1 MSGTVNFVQANSDYD
16 EEQIRHSTRLAQRQ
30 ATENP
35 GFVFV
40 NFDFGHDEDQ
50 KRTSR
55 KLIRS
60 KATAYSH
67 RVAPRGGMKSEVSLP
82 LLRSASEGESSTT
95 TSTLASS
102 ESSGTHRAVKRARGN
117 SDASDVDDGG
127 VQANMRRK
135 RATLPFDLSLPD
147 LASMDASMR
156 DPFLTYPV
164 RYRSWYGKLIGYWYN
179 VVLPRSTRVI
189 KASPTELQSYTIW
202 SRKQELSEPVLF
214 YTSLFLASGIPVA
227 EGLFP
232 VQAALWLRHK
242 TVQAMQEALADP
254 DRATSIP
261 VILAVGRI
269 ALHEHIYG
277 SRELAHT
284 MHRPAQLRMI
294 NMRGGLANL
303 GLPATTIQLIVWLD
317 ALMSAET
324 GTTPYF
330 ADVPKKVGI
339 QSYTPQE
346 AIHVT
351 NFSSPHRTAHPGY
364 DDKKASTTFLRPIVV
379 LIKLSTTILTKTS
392 ATPPITQSPNVQAAA
407 STMSPPRTRN
417 NGKIQTPN
425 GIKNKQANSKS
436 ASTHLRHKRSDP
448 SKFERTKGSDRT
460 TAGEQDAMASIV
472 CTETA
477 GSSSGEEEGNEQS
490 TEKGKISKGRQGSPL
505 WQEGR
510 VSDERHTS
518 SGQAARVFGIG
529 CGGGARV
536 ERDNEVKSKDE
547 VKGSEDVE
555 RQEMPGRERRNARS
569 LTVEMTSMG
578 ARRRRK

>member
-16 EEQIRHSTRLAQRQ
+16 EEQIRHSTRLAQQQ

-40 NFDFGHDEDQ
+40 NFDLGHDEDQ
-50 KRTSR
+50 RKTSR

-67 RVAPRGGMKSEVSLP
+67 RVAPRGGMKSDVRLP
-82 LLRSASEGESSTT
+82 LLRSASEGESPTS
-95 TSTLASS
+95 TSTLSS
-102 ESSGTHRAVKRARGN
+102 RESGETHRAVKRARGS
-117 SDASDVDDGG
+117 SDASDVDDGA

-135 RATLPFDLSLPD
+135 RARLAVRREPSPAGSDRSLSPAEFELLLPD

-156 DPFLTYPV
+156 DAFLTYPV
-164 RYRSWYGKLIGYWYN
+164 RYRSWYGKLISYWYN

-189 KASPTELQSYTIW
+189 KASPTELQWYTIW

-232 VQAALWLRHK
+232 VRAALWLRHK
-242 TVQAMQEALADP
+242 TVQTMQEALADP

-277 SRELAHT
+277 NRELAHT

-330 ADVPKKVGI
+330 ADVPKQVGI

-351 NFSSPHRTAHPGY
+351 NFSSPHRNAHPGY
-364 DDKKASTTFLRPIVV
+364 DN
-379 LIKLSTTILTKTS
+379 KT
-392 ATPPITQSPNVQAAA
+392 
-407 STMSPPRTRN
+407 
-417 NGKIQTPN
+417 
-425 GIKNKQANSKS
+425 
-436 ASTHLRHKRSDP
+436 
-448 SKFERTKGSDRT
+448 
-460 TAGEQDAMASIV
+460 ASI
-472 CTETA
+472 
-477 GSSSGEEEGNEQS
+477 
-490 TEKGKISKGRQGSPL
+490 SK
-505 WQEGR
+505 
-510 VSDERHTS
+510 
-518 SGQAARVFGIG
+518 
-529 CGGGARV
+529 
-536 ERDNEVKSKDE
+536 
-547 VKGSEDVE
+547 
-555 RQEMPGRERRNARS
+555 
-569 LTVEMTSMG
+569 
-578 ARRRRK
+578 

>member
-1 MSGTVNFVQANSDYD
+1 MSDKVNFVQANSDYD
-16 EEQIRHSTRLAQRQ
+16 EEQIKTSTRLAQQQ

-40 NFDFGHDEDQ
+40 NFDYGDNEDQ
-50 KRTSR
+50 KKTSR

-67 RVAPRGGMKSEVSLP
+67 RVAPRGAMKTEVNLR
-82 LLRSASEGESSTT
+82 LLKSASQGGSSSS
-95 TSTLASS
+95 TSTLSSIEASS
-102 ESSGTHRAVKRARGN
+102 KEASETHKATKRAREH
-117 SDASDVDDGG
+117 SDTSDIEDGG

-135 RATLPFDLSLPD
+135 RATLPIRREPSPTGSDRSLSPANFEMFLPD
-147 LASMDASMR
+147 LTSMDASMR

-164 RYRSWYGKLIGYWYN
+164 RYRNWYGKLISYWYN

-189 KASPTELQSYTIW
+189 KASPTDLQSYTVW

-277 SRELAHT
+277 NRELAHT

-330 ADVPKKVGI
+330 AEVPKQVGI

-364 DDKKASTTFLRPIVV
+364 DNK
-379 LIKLSTTILTKTS
+379 
-392 ATPPITQSPNVQAAA
+392 AA
-407 STMSPPRTRN
+407 SIP
-417 NGKIQTPN
+417 
-425 GIKNKQANSKS
+425 
-436 ASTHLRHKRSDP
+436 KRKRP
-448 SKFERTKGSDRT
+448 K
-460 TAGEQDAMASIV
+460 A
-472 CTETA
+472 
-477 GSSSGEEEGNEQS
+477 
-490 TEKGKISKGRQGSPL
+490 
-505 WQEGR
+505 
-510 VSDERHTS
+510 
-518 SGQAARVFGIG
+518 
-529 CGGGARV
+529 
-536 ERDNEVKSKDE
+536 
-547 VKGSEDVE
+547 
-555 RQEMPGRERRNARS
+555 
-569 LTVEMTSMG
+569 
-578 ARRRRK
+578 